1 MKNRWNCLQ
10 CLQFQRFFVVFN
22 YPLEPD
28 RNGYKGM
35 REHSSEHSR
44 PYSFA
49 LTIPW

>member
-10 CLQFQRFFVVFN
+10 CLQFQRFFAVFN

-35 REHSSEHSR
+35 REHSPEHSQ
-44 PYSFA
+44 PCSFA
-49 LTIPW
+49 LTMPW